1 MAAVTKGTL
10 RVVTPS
16 AMLDTDRGQAA
27 TDLNIGDLLV
37 ITATAPGTGHDKV
50 YGLAPVST
58 TQAHGVC
65 LKSCKAGD
73 SVSVGV
79 DMVEIDGYSGLT
91 AGAQLYSSASVAGG
105 VDTTAV
111 ASTTMIIR
119 AVTPTRIRFK
129 NLG

>member
-10 RVVTPS
+10 RVVTPA

-37 ITATAPGTGHDKV
+37 ITSTAPGTGHERV
-50 YGLAPVST
+50 YALAPVST

-91 AGAQLYSSASVAGG
+91 AGAPLYTSASVAGG
-105 VDTTAV
+105 LDTTAV
-111 ASTTMIIR
+111 TSTTHVIR
-119 AVTPTRIRFK
+119 AVSATRVRFK